1 MPVTTRK
8 TKGGYT
14 NSTPGGV
21 KGRNMTK
28 ANAMAQKRLLN
39 AVDHGWKPTGNKG
52 KENLKKAVMRKN

>member
-14 NSTPGGV
+14 NSTPNGV

-28 ANAMAQKRLLN
+28 TNAKRQRNLIN
-39 AVDHGWKPTGNKG
+39 AVENSDWRPTGKPA
-52 KENLKKAVMRKN
+52 EDLKRRVMRNP